1 MLSHDREYTGSTCD
15 DGLTWPL
22 IADMVSDSMTV
33 VGYNYSETGLM
44 KDWPLEDFQEKRKR
58 IL

>member
-1 MLSHDREYTGSTCD
+1 MASDS
-15 DGLTWPL
+15 
-22 IADMVSDSMTV
+22 DMASDSMTV
-33 VGYNYSETGLM
+33 VGYNYTETGLM